1 MNTVRDPRAG
11 IAQAQRAKRLRPLK
25 SGVFP
30 AVVHDSAALVANDS
44 PVVSESAPGQLCN
57 GERLRSGVRKATRLE
72 AAAALSATADRLCLS
87 DTDIGVAIDEP
98 RQRVAEMKSGAKA
111 LTTDHLLLIARRLPV
126 LFAVLSAELFGSG
139 S

>member
-44 PVVSESAPGQLCN
+44 PVVSEIAPRQ
-57 GERLRSGVRKATRLE
+57 ESSIRSGVRKATRLE